1 VNDALYLEISN
12 FRCGGIRRM
21 NVSVLLI
28 GNDPG
33 LLNSRVLLLKYERY
47 SVSSVCGLKSF
58 AETDRRDIALVVLCY
73 TLDDAEQDEA
83 IRLIRDASST
93 AMVLILL
100 APNEPIRHP
109 EYASASM
116 ADGPNLFL
124 AAIRVLAERMESGKL
139 A

>member
-1 VNDALYLEISN
+1 MKDASYLEISI
-12 FRCGGIRRM
+12 FLCGHVRRM
-21 NVSVLLI
+21 TVSVLLI

-33 LLNSRVLLLKYERY
+33 LLNSRVLLLEYERY
-47 SVSSVCGLKSF
+47 SVSSVCGLKSLAK
-58 AETDRRDIALVVLCY
+58 AERRDVALVVLCY
-73 TLDDAEQDEA
+73 TLDGAEQDEA
-83 IRLIRDASST
+83 IRLIRDESST

-124 AAIRVLAERMESGKL
+124 AAIRILAERMESGEL